1 MFSVISFKQ
10 HTALLC
16 NTTVIGLPASPV
28 YTTVIGLAASPVYTL
43 HNSHWFTCLTYVL
56 LLHYLGKQVNCIV
69 LTLATKVTHY
79 HCTNKKY
86 PVYLHNQSAPEPKS
100 HSVTHVYMDRILSK
114 SYKIKSLLIILL
126 IYSYLCI

>member
-1 MFSVISFKQ
+1 MY
-10 HTALLC
+10 
-16 NTTVIGLPASPV
+16 TTVIGLP
-28 YTTVIGLAASPVYTL
+28 ASPVYTL

-86 PVYLHNQSAPEPKS
+86 PVYLHNQSAIEPKY
-100 HSVTHVYMDRILSK
+100 HSKCSKWLLASSTHAKVPYAVINSII
-114 SYKIKSLLIILL
+114 YNTLLQATPSFNLALPHVKHIQ
-126 IYSYLCI
+126 